1 MILNVRETGTSN
13 SCIEFKVLAAS
24 MKILFVCDGNIC
36 RSPMAE
42 ALLRQLVS
50 DKGVEWMEVSS
61 AGLVASAWGVA
72 HSQLRRVLGPSY
84 RLVEKRPS
92 KPLTEEIVR
101 TSDLILGM
109 ENRHIQQILERFPES
124 KGRVDKITSY
134 AGKDGEIRDFP
145 DSGYGDVVGWLRHC
159 YAVMVPCVEIIAAR
173 LVRERIKVSDGDSAG
188 KVD

>member
-1 MILNVRETGTSN
+1 
-13 SCIEFKVLAAS
+13 

-50 DKGVEWMEVSS
+50 DKGVEWMEISS

-92 KPLTEEIVR
+92 RPLTEELVR

-124 KGRVDKITSY
+124 RGRVDKITSY

-145 DSGYGDVVGWLRHC
+145 DSGYGDVVSWLRHC
-159 YAVMVPCVEIIAAR
+159 HTIMVPCLETIADR
-173 LVRERIKVSDGDSAG
+173 LVHETVNANQPPPTG